1 MFTIISDSCG
11 LFDLGQQRQH
21 PDAHLESVESMKV
34 MDVEGLCVNCF
45 GISGM
50 KTQKNTLRLTQGF
63 SSFPIGLSPTKFQYP
78 WDVFP
83 KTSHETFKD
92 AMKRLKPP
100 EHFASFLRISGT
112 GAKNDEHFLDDEYT
126 PMIIGKIIRV

>member
-1 MFTIISDSCG
+1 MGVAKNSRFSKMLENPEWNRWWRGTPILGNLYMFTIISDSCG

-34 MDVEGLCVNCF
+34 MDVEGLCVTCF

-63 SSFPIGLSPTKFQYP
+63 SSFPIGLSPTKF
-78 WDVFP
+78 
-83 KTSHETFKD
+83 
-92 AMKRLKPP
+92 
-100 EHFASFLRISGT
+100 
-112 GAKNDEHFLDDEYT
+112 
-126 PMIIGKIIRV
+126 